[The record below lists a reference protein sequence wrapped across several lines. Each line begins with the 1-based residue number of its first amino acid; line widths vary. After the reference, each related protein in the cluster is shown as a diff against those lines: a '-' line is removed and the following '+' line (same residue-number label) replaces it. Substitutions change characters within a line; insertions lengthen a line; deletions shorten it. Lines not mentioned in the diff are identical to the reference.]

1 VKAAADK
8 APTPPAPALPSAPAL
23 PQALKDAVPD
33 LSAVK
38 EAAKD
43 GEMGHLFKG
52 PGPVL

>member
-8 APTPPAPALPSAPAL
+8 APTPPAPALSSAPAL